1 MASIV
6 RVKKE
11 VVSFSLDKEIK
22 SKLEKFTKDNN
33 ISKSNLVNKI
43 FYKLDSLE
51 MLNDIEKLEEFLNI
65 EKV

>member
-22 SKLEKFTKDNN
+22 SKLENFTKDNN